1 MLIKETD
8 NVLFKCQGDNTEVYV
23 VAHTNSYEVVYTN
36 SYEVVWGD
44 YFANAWKESYDS
56 FGTALAR
63 AAVLVYASEQSPNFS
78 FVQSSEEEFAQSWE
92 EAMSG
97 FVSDIED

>member
-1 MLIKETD
+1 MTKGQIMLIKETD

-23 VAHTNSYEVVYTN
+23 VAHTNSYEVGW
-36 SYEVVWGD
+36 SD
-44 YFANAWKESYDS
+44 YVANAWKESYDS

-63 AAVLVYASEQSPNFS
+63 AAVLVHASEQSPNFS